1 VTDVPEAAHGDVTAG
16 ETAAPVRVGGSTGLT
31 IGVDVGGTKI
41 AGGVVDESGRI
52 IGEAR
57 RETPATSPPEIVAA
71 IADVVKDLR
80 SEFDAEAI
88 GVGAAGFVDANRAD
102 VLFAP
107 NLAWRQEPL
116 KREVEARTGLPTVV
130 ENDANAAAWAEFQFG
145 AGRDVDDMILLTIG
159 TGLGG
164 GLVLNGELYRG
175 AFGVGGE
182 VGHLRVVPNGHL
194 CGCGNRGC
202 WEQYASGR
210 ALVREAREFVK
221 SSPSQAEALLQR
233 AGGDWTMV
241 EGPMVTAAAA
251 DGDTAAVELLEDL
264 GRWLGEGIATLAAV
278 LDPAVVVIGGGVSE
292 AADLLLEPARAA
304 FARQLTARGHRP
316 VLQIRPA
323 LLGNEA
329 GIIGA
334 ADLARRR

>member
-1 VTDVPEAAHGDVTAG
+1 VG
-16 ETAAPVRVGGSTGLT
+16 ETAGDEPETSRLT
-31 IGVDVGGTKI
+31 IGIDVGGTKI
-41 AGGVVDESGRI
+41 AGGAVDASGHI
-52 IGEAR
+52 VAEAR

-71 IADVVKDLR
+71 IVAVVKELLA
-80 SEFDAEAI
+80 EHEAEAI
-88 GVGAAGFVDANRAD
+88 GLGAAGFVDASRST

-107 NLAWRQEPL
+107 NLAWRKEPL
-116 KREVEARTGLPTVV
+116 KQAIEERTSLPTVV

-164 GLVLNGELYRG
+164 GLVLDGELYRG

-182 VGHLRVVPNGHL
+182 VGHLRVVPGGYQ

-202 WEQYASGR
+202 WEQYASGS
-210 ALVREAREFVK
+210 ALEREAREFAR
-221 SSPSQAEALLQR
+221 SSPSQASRLLEL
-233 AGGDWTMV
+233 AGGDADQIEGRMV
-241 EGPMVTAAAA
+241 SIAAAE
-251 DGDTAAVELLEDL
+251 GDTSARELLEDL
-264 GRWLGEGIATLAAV
+264 GRWLGEGVATLAAV
-278 LDPAVVVIGGGVSE
+278 LDPAVVVVGGGVSE
-292 AADLLLEPARAA
+292 VGDLFLEPARTS

>member
-1 VTDVPEAAHGDVTAG
+1 MGDVR
-16 ETAAPVRVGGSTGLT
+16 ESAPVT

-41 AGGVVDESGRI
+41 AAGVVDGSGTI
-52 IGEAR
+52 IGDAR

-71 IADVVKDLR
+71 IAEVVQELR
-80 SEFDAEAI
+80 GQYPVEAI
-88 GVGAAGFVDANRAD
+88 GVGAAGFVDASRSD

-107 NLAWRQEPL
+107 NLAWRKEPL
-116 KREVEARTGLPTVV
+116 KRAVEERTSLPTVV

-164 GLVLNGELYRG
+164 GLVLSGELYRG

-182 VGHLRVVPNGHL
+182 VGHLRVVPNGYL
-194 CGCGNRGC
+194 CGCGNKGC
-202 WEQYASGR
+202 WEQYASGS
-210 ALVREAREFVK
+210 ALVREAREFAR
-221 SSPSQAEALLQR
+221 SNTPQASRLLEL
-233 AGGDWTMV
+233 AGGRADQIKGQMV
-241 EGPMVTAAAA
+241 SAAAA
-251 DGDTAAVELLEDL
+251 EGDVSARELLEDL

-278 LDPAVVVIGGGVSE
+278 LDPAVVVVGGGVSE
-292 AADLLLEPARAA
+292 AGDLLLDSTRSA
-304 FARQLTARGHRP
+304 FGRQLTARGHRP
-316 VLQIRPA
+316 VLEIRRA
-323 LLGNEA
+323 KLGNEA